1 MTQSGHYAMMRLPP
15 PARRS
20 QQAVHPLICSYI
32 EKTCYG
38 FTLSWIGAS
47 DDPYSMPLKEAALV
61 QNLKMLLGVEA
72 VALPIFVRHYSCP
85 ARF

>member
-1 MTQSGHYAMMRLPP
+1 MVSPCRGLGHLMT
-15 PARRS
+15 
-20 QQAVHPLICSYI
+20 
-32 EKTCYG
+32 
-38 FTLSWIGAS
+38 
-47 DDPYSMPLKEAALV
+47 PYSMPLKEAALV